1 MSNQLKLVAATGVA
15 AVQAAFRAR
24 LGEWLVIGLMVAL
37 FIFLSLLPPPAMAAE
52 RAGAAVAGA
61 GAAIFIAALVSSIA
75 GFAFSALAGAPL
87 LFLLGDPVQAVATM
101 VVCSIAIQGYCV
113 VALRRTIHWRA
124 LWPFLAAGMLGVPV
138 GIWLLVRVPPA
149 LFAAGLGVFLTSYGL
164 YMFFRGAPPVVRGTW
179 RGDALAGALG
189 GLTGGL
195 CGFPGAFVTIWCGM
209 RGWTKEAQRAI
220 YQPYILAMQ
229 LAALACL
236 GFQAPGAI
244 AAEAFVVY
252 VPLALMAASLGLAVF
267 RRLSTRQFAL
277 AVNALLLVSGI
288 ALFGG
293 VL

>member
-1 MSNQLKLVAATGVA
+1 LNDCPELV
-15 AVQAAFRAR
+15 FPPKR
-24 LGEWLVIGLMVAL
+24 ESLV
-37 FIFLSLLPPPAMAAE
+37 
-52 RAGAAVAGA
+52 
-61 GAAIFIAALVSSIA
+61 
-75 GFAFSALAGAPL
+75 PL
-87 LFLLGDPVQAVATM
+87 NPK
-101 VVCSIAIQGYCV
+101 
-113 VALRRTIHWRA
+113 
-124 LWPFLAAGMLGVPV
+124 
-138 GIWLLVRVPPA
+138 
-149 LFAAGLGVFLTSYGL
+149 
-164 YMFFRGAPPVVRGTW
+164 RGTW

-252 VPLALMAASLGLAVF
+252 VPLALVAASLGLAVF

-277 AVNALLLVSGI
+277 AGARPSH
-288 ALFGG
+288 
-293 VL
+293 